1 MTRSYISDDELMALV
16 GSQAWTNAT
25 VLTGKLYD
33 QAFTQRRNG
42 GSSSGGF
49 ASGECNGK
57 TVSCT
62 IVPRCMSRG
71 RWSSTTLWKVNGKRV
86 RLKMLIQELCK
97 EV

>member
-1 MTRSYISDDELMALV
+1 MTRSYISDDEAMALV
-16 GSQAWTNAT
+16 GPPGWTTAV

-62 IVPRCMSRG
+62 IVPRCMGSG
-71 RWSSTTLWKVNGKRV
+71 RWSSTTVWKVNGKRV
-86 RLKMLIQELCK
+86 RQSVLIQELCK
-97 EV
+97 AL

>member
-1 MTRSYISDDELMALV
+1 MTRPYISDDELMAFV

-25 VLTGKLYD
+25 VLTCKLYD

-62 IVPRCMSRG
+62 IVPRCMGSG
-71 RWSSTTLWKVNGKRV
+71 RWSSTTVWKVNGKRV
-86 RLKMLIQELCK
+86 RQKMLIQELCK